1 MIDVGGTVVG
11 VGATAPP
18 GGPHAEVTAL
28 REAGVRARGGTA
40 VVTLEPCAHH
50 GRTPPCTEA
59 LAAAGVA
66 TVVFAVRDPHP
77 RAGGGAAVL
86 RAAGVA
92 VREGCWPPG
101 GPRPPAGLAARR
113 ADGPAARH
121 LEAGGHPGRAQP
133 AADGTSRWITGAAA
147 RAEVHEF
154 RASVDAIVV
163 GTGTVLA
170 DDPSLTARHPD
181 GSLRERSPLRVVVGH
196 RDVPR
201 GFALDAPDVL
211 HLRTHDPDEVLAVLH
226 ARGVVDV
233 LLEGG
238 PRLAGAFVAAHRVD
252 RVLAYLAPALLG
264 AGPAAL
270 ADAGV
275 GTIADIAPVAGGRVR
290 RRSRRPR
297 HARGERPG
305 RRCHGGRSSSARTRV
320 GETTAGETPV
330 GDAGKRDGAGRG
342 GIGVHGHRGGDRR
355 GGRRAP
361 HRRGAGA
368 HGPRSDRVV
377 GRAPRRLD
385 RGQRGVP
392 HRDRGGGGG
401 PTADGPGGT
410 FRVELVPETLAR
422 TSLAGVRAGTR
433 VNLERAVAVGGR
445 LGGHIVQG
453 HVDGVGSLL
462 QRDPGVRSDEL
473 RFSLP
478 AHLTRYVVEKGLDHR
493 RRGVAHRR
501 RHRRR
506 DVLGG
511 ADPDD
516 PDAHHT
522 RFRARG
528 GYRQPRG
535 GRGGEVRR
543 AAHGRVRAR
552 R

>member
-1 MIDVGGTVVG
+1 MPPTTPLPHDAAAAHPAHTGTDDDAAYDVAAHDPALVDAMRRALAASVSVHGATSPNPPVGAVVIDVVGTVVG

-28 REAGVRARGGTA
+28 REAGLRARGGTA

-92 VREGCWPPG
+92 VREGVLAG
-101 GPRPPAGLAARR
+101 QVGRGPLRAWLHAVRTGRPHVTWKLAATL
-113 ADGPAARH
+113 DGRSA
-121 LEAGGHPGRAQP
+121 

-275 GTIADIAPVAGGRVR
+275 GTIADIARLQVDDVR
-290 RRSRRPR
+290 RVGPDVLVDARPESVP
-297 HARGERPG
+297 AAAATE
-305 RRCHGGRSSSARTRV
+305 GRSSSARTA
-320 GETTAGETPV
+320 AGETPV
-330 GDAGKRDGAGRG
+330 GEAL
-342 GIGVHGHRGGDRR
+342 
-355 GGRRAP
+355 
-361 HRRGAGA
+361 
-368 HGPRSDRVV
+368 V
-377 GRAPRRLD
+377 G
-385 RGQRGVP
+385 
-392 HRDRGGGGG
+392 
-401 PTADGPGGT
+401 
-410 FRVELVPETLAR
+410 ETL
-422 TSLAGVRAGTR
+422 VRETAQEG
-433 VNLERAVAVGGR
+433 AV
-445 LGGHIVQG
+445 
-453 HVDGVGSLL
+453 
-462 QRDPGVRSDEL
+462 
-473 RFSLP
+473 
-478 AHLTRYVVEKGLDHR
+478 
-493 RRGVAHRR
+493 
-501 RHRRR
+501 
-506 DVLGG
+506 
-511 ADPDD
+511 
-516 PDAHHT
+516 
-522 RFRARG
+522 
-528 GYRQPRG
+528 
-535 GRGGEVRR
+535 
-543 AAHGRVRAR
+543 
-552 R
+552 